1 MAAADLIHLDSL
13 FQRPE
18 DLQEA
23 SIISQPDQPTFN
35 VNGTMTFCHDC
46 GLDEWKFGDEEMS
59 FCPSSPHV
67 ESLES
72 LATDI
77 PFLDLANHLPND
89 DGLSYTVEQDYN
101 DGTEEDTSSWLDL
114 AEFLDFEANTSQN
127 SPPWTAPAG
136 QRSRTSTEDPCNYV
150 TGSTHDSSTLASST
164 PTSSSNTGADTR
176 DLSTTLESQHCENSS
191 SLTFLREATKD
202 KEVNDL
208 IADETYA
215 LPKLS
220 NPPISYLANDKHNTP
235 PPIIVDLTQDDTD
248 DPNDDDEKTNS
259 WYDDDRDAIDY
270 GYRSPYESNY
280 DTSSPISDLSY
291 QKPGNFIVTEVI
303 QNEKHYLWDHR
314 CKKYRNGVSYA
325 TPNHKDTV
333 LVIRDGGSDIPIELT
348 YEGSGIW
355 EGCNYR
361 IGAAISDH
369 MAKSMVFKR
378 ESLSLKRKRGCMYS
392 DDLRRH
398 KRVRESG

>member
-1 MAAADLIHLDSL
+1 
-13 FQRPE
+13 
-18 DLQEA
+18 
-23 SIISQPDQPTFN
+23 
-35 VNGTMTFCHDC
+35 
-46 GLDEWKFGDEEMS
+46 
-59 FCPSSPHV
+59 
-67 ESLES
+67 
-72 LATDI
+72 
-77 PFLDLANHLPND
+77 
-89 DGLSYTVEQDYN
+89 
-101 DGTEEDTSSWLDL
+101 
-114 AEFLDFEANTSQN
+114 
-127 SPPWTAPAG
+127 
-136 QRSRTSTEDPCNYV
+136 
-150 TGSTHDSSTLASST
+150 
-164 PTSSSNTGADTR
+164 
-176 DLSTTLESQHCENSS
+176 LESQHCENSS